1 MKRRTVI
8 GWGLILAAGVFLL
21 NPSPMLIDLLPDVI
35 GFLLLRFALRRVASI
50 MPSFEDVLDT
60 ENKLLLVT
68 ALRIPA
74 LFIMLG
80 IWGKYANQRALIAVC
95 CLVFAVIELCYLI
108 PWVRRLFSAFYRL
121 GEQYGCN
128 AALETTGKHFRIA
141 PEKLELMTIVFFC
154 VRQALSCLPE
164 MALVPLN
171 DGTVE
176 YSVNWNTLYIP
187 LMLIAAVIVLVF
199 GIVWFCYFAAYIRR
213 MASVAET
220 DTLLSEMSVNQQATR
235 RSRFVT
241 LKSATLLYLL
251 GAAATFDIYLDGMN
265 YTPDII
271 AALFFCASGV
281 TLVRFTGEKKAKW
294 AWIVPLIWG
303 AAALCHTILFQRFFD
318 EYALGANER
327 IESAHTAYIQVLI
340 SSIAN
345 EVLMAASSIL
355 LFLLFLKVI
364 KNGIFSPDIDP
375 HFAPVMQKTKKSL
388 TVQSVIMTVFACLTA
403 VVSFVY
409 ELTLGN
415 TATVRTLDTE
425 NTTGFLTL
433 PVLDWFPLVVWIVG
447 GIWFFFSLWVV
458 CRIRDEAEA
467 NLIL

>member
-1 MKRRTVI
+1 MKRKTVI

-220 DTLLSEMSVNQQATR
+220 DTLISEMSVNQQATR

-303 AAALCHTILFQRFFD
+303 VAALSHTILFQHFFD
-318 EYALGANER
+318 EFALGASER
-327 IESAHTAYIQVLI
+327 IESARVAYNHVLF
-340 SSIAN
+340 SAFAN
-345 EVLMAASSIL
+345 EVLMAVSSIL
-355 LFLLFLKVI
+355 LFLMFLKVI
-364 KNGIFSPDIDP
+364 KNDIFSPDIDP

-388 TVQSVIMTVFACLTA
+388 TVRSVIMTVFACLTA
-403 VVSFVY
+403 VASFVY

-415 TATVRTLDTE
+415 TATVRIDSE
-425 NTTGFLTL
+425 YTTGFLTL
-433 PVLDWFPLVVWIVG
+433 PVLDWFPLVVWSVG
-447 GIWFFFSLWVV
+447 GIWFFLSLWVV
-458 CRIRDEAEA
+458 CRLRDEAEA
-467 NLIL
+467 NLLL

>member
-1 MKRRTVI
+1 MKRKTVI

-281 TLVRFTGEKKAKW
+281 ALVRFTGEKKAKW

-303 AAALCHTILFQRFFD
+303 VAALSHTILFQHFFD
-318 EYALGANER
+318 EFALGASER
-327 IESAHTAYIQVLI
+327 IESARVAYNHVLF
-340 SSIAN
+340 SAFAN
-345 EVLMAASSIL
+345 EVLMAVSSIL
-355 LFLLFLKVI
+355 LFLMFLKVI
-364 KNGIFSPDIDP
+364 KNDIFSPDIDP

-403 VVSFVY
+403 VASFVY

-415 TATVRTLDTE
+415 TATVRIDSE
-425 NTTGFLTL
+425 YTTGFLTL
-433 PVLDWFPLVVWIVG
+433 PVLDWFPLVVWSVG
-447 GIWFFFSLWVV
+447 GIWFFLSLWVV
-458 CRIRDEAEA
+458 CRLRDEAAA
-467 NLIL
+467 NLLL

>member
-1 MKRRTVI
+1 MKRKTVI

-303 AAALCHTILFQRFFD
+303 VAALSHTILFQHFFD
-318 EYALGANER
+318 EFALGASER
-327 IESAHTAYIQVLI
+327 IESARVAYNHVLF
-340 SSIAN
+340 SAFAN
-345 EVLMAASSIL
+345 EVLMAVSSIL
-355 LFLLFLKVI
+355 LFLMFLKVI
-364 KNGIFSPDIDP
+364 KNDIFSSDIDP

-403 VVSFVY
+403 VASFVY

-415 TATVRTLDTE
+415 TATVRIDSE
-425 NTTGFLTL
+425 YTTGFLTL
-433 PVLDWFPLVVWIVG
+433 PVLDWFPLVVWSVG
-447 GIWFFFSLWVV
+447 GIWFFLSLWVV
-458 CRIRDEAEA
+458 CRLRDEAEA
-467 NLIL
+467 NLLL

>member
-1 MKRRTVI
+1 MKRKTVI

-303 AAALCHTILFQRFFD
+303 VAALSHTILFQHFFD
-318 EYALGANER
+318 EFALGASER
-327 IESAHTAYIQVLI
+327 IESARVAYNHVLF
-340 SSIAN
+340 SAFAN
-345 EVLMAASSIL
+345 EVLMAVSSIL
-355 LFLLFLKVI
+355 LFLMFLKVI
-364 KNGIFSPDIDP
+364 KNDIFSPDIDP

-403 VVSFVY
+403 VASFVY

-415 TATVRTLDTE
+415 TATVRIDSE
-425 NTTGFLTL
+425 YTTRFLTL
-433 PVLDWFPLVVWIVG
+433 PVLDWFPLVVWSVG
-447 GIWFFFSLWVV
+447 GIWFFLSLWVV
-458 CRIRDEAEA
+458 CRLRDEAEA
-467 NLIL
+467 NLLL

>member
-1 MKRRTVI
+1 MKRKTVI
-8 GWGLILAAGVFLL
+8 GWGLILVAGVFLL

-35 GFLLLRFALRRVASI
+35 AFFLLRLALRRVASV
-50 MPSFEDVLDT
+50 MPSFEDVIDT
-60 ENKLLLVT
+60 GNKLLLVT
-68 ALRIPA
+68 ALRVPA

-80 IWGKYANQRALIAVC
+80 IWGKYSNQRALIAVC
-95 CLVFAVIELCYLI
+95 CLVFAIIELCYLI

-121 GEQYGCN
+121 GEQYGCE
-128 AALETTGKHFRIA
+128 AALKAEGKHFRLA
-141 PEKLELMTIVFFC
+141 PAKLEIMTIVFFC

-171 DGTVE
+171 DGSIE

-199 GIVWFCYFAAYIRR
+199 GIVWFCYFSAYIRR

-220 DTLLSEMSVNQQATR
+220 DALLSEKSGNRQATR

-265 YTPDII
+265 YTPDLF
-271 AALFFCASGV
+271 AALFFCACGV
-281 TLVRFTGEKKAKW
+281 ALVRYTGEKKAKW
-294 AWIVPLIWG
+294 AWIVPLVWG
-303 AAALCHTILFQRFFD
+303 VAALCHTILFQRFFD
-318 EYALGANER
+318 EFTLGASER
-327 IESAHTAYIQVLI
+327 LESARVAYNHVLF
-340 SSIAN
+340 SALAS
-345 EVLMAASSIL
+345 ETLMAVSSIL

-364 KNGIFSPDIDP
+364 KNGIFPADMDS
-375 HFAPVMQKTKKSL
+375 HFAPVMQRTKKTL
-388 TVQSVIMTVFACLTA
+388 TVNAIIMTVFACLTA
-403 VVSFVY
+403 VVSFIY

-415 TATVRTLDTE
+415 TATVRIDSEYTS
-425 NTTGFLTL
+425 GFLTL
-433 PVLDWFPLVVWIVG
+433 PILDWFPLVVWSVG
-447 GIWFFFSLWVV
+447 GIWFFLSLWVV
-458 CRIRDEAEA
+458 CRLRDEAEA